1 MVSLALS
8 QLEVG
13 GEFFI
18 HYIDIQKQ
26 IFMKRLC
33 VLAVVFISVIRA
45 SAIGS
50 WPLKSE
56 GKFFSWNYG
65 LWTYLDSTTVTS
77 SLELLDKYPEPGSP
91 LFLVDEYMYFQAKLK
106 RNTPRGQEAIFDAR
120 IGGNTI
126 LTRFIEALG
135 MRITKNDTPELY
147 RLLMGMKETAG
158 TLATMHAKRFYDRI
172 RPFMYYNERTL
183 TPEAEPALRRDG
195 SYPSGHSTMFYAISL
210 VLQEIC
216 PERQVELMHRGIE
229 GGYSRVICGAHWYS
243 DVIAGQLLASTIVA
257 RLHAHP
263 DFIRQLEKAK
273 KEYQA
278 VKYKA
283 MRDTADFKPTRRK
296 LPKGV
301 D

>member
-1 MVSLALS
+1 
-8 QLEVG
+8 
-13 GEFFI
+13 
-18 HYIDIQKQ
+18 
-26 IFMKRLC
+26 MKKLY
-33 VLAVVFISVIRA
+33 VLAVVLVSVITA
-45 SAIGS
+45 SAIS
-50 WPLKSE
+50 TSE
-56 GKFFSWNYG
+56 GKFSFNYG
-65 LWTYLDSTTVTS
+65 LWTYLDSTSVAS

-106 RNTPRGQEAIFDAR
+106 RNTPRGQEAILDAR
-120 IGGNTI
+120 IGGDTI
-126 LTRFIEALG
+126 LTRYTEAFG
-135 MRITKNDTPELY
+135 MPITKENLPELY
-147 RLLMGMKETAG
+147 TLLLGMKETAG
-158 TLATMHAKRFYDRI
+158 TLATMHAKRFYHRI

-216 PERQVELMHRGIE
+216 PKRQVELMHRGIE

-273 KEYQA
+273 IEYQT
-278 VKYKA
+278 VKYKT
-283 MRDTADFKPTRRK
+283 MRDTADFKPITRRK

>member
-1 MVSLALS
+1 
-8 QLEVG
+8 
-13 GEFFI
+13 
-18 HYIDIQKQ
+18 
-26 IFMKRLC
+26 MKKLY
-33 VLAVVFISVIRA
+33 VLAVVFVSVITA

-50 WPLKSE
+50 WPLTSE

-77 SLELLDKYPEPGSP
+77 SLDLLDKYPEPGTP

-106 RNTPRGQEAIFDAR
+106 RNTPRGQEAILDAR
-120 IGGNTI
+120 IGGDTI
-126 LTRFIEALG
+126 LTRYTEAFG
-135 MRITKNDTPELY
+135 MPITKESLPELY
-147 RLLMGMKETAG
+147 TLLMGMKETAG
-158 TLATMHAKRFYDRI
+158 TLATMHAKRFYHRI
-172 RPFMYYNERTL
+172 RPFMYYNEPTL

-195 SYPSGHSTMFYAISL
+195 SYPSGHSCIFYAISL

-216 PERQVELMHRGIE
+216 PERQVELMRRGIE
-229 GGYSRVICGAHWYS
+229 GGYSRVVCGAHWYS

-273 KEYQA
+273 IEYQA
-278 VKYKA
+278 MKYKA
-283 MRDTADFKPTRRK
+283 MRDTADFKTITRRK